1 MSKDKKW
8 VHTLCVIGAPGVS
21 FKDVTKMTMDLSLY
35 KKESNKVSAKKK
47 CEICRNK
54 IETFLCKS
62 KSGDKYCHIHCAL
75 QQNVNE
81 SDNSLWKAW
90 FNITP
95 NPSARVSEAIDGKR
109 IMEDVEDMALSL
121 KEVFEKVGM
130 IGELGIIMELKPKKG
145 AKPANGKKRV
155 QKEDARISRFIEEVV
170 DRAKSSCQ
178 RLLGEEDEEDV
189 AGEIVKQVGGRIFIS
204 YGINSKEEEIR
215 KSKNL
220 DNRSLLEL
228 LQTLYR
234 VSSTVSYTR
243 LMCVGDI

>member
-1 MSKDKKW
+1 MSEDKRW
-8 VHTLCVIGAPGVS
+8 VHTLCVVGAPGVS
-21 FKDVTKMTMDLSLY
+21 FNDVTKMTMNLSSY
-35 KKESNKVSAKKK
+35 RKESQKVSAKKK

-62 KSGDKYCHIHCAL
+62 KSGDKYCHVHCAL
-75 QQNVNE
+75 KKNENE
-81 SDNSLWKAW
+81 SENSLWKAW

-95 NPSARVSEAIDGKR
+95 NPSARISEAIDGKR

-145 AKPANGKKRV
+145 PKSANGKKRI
-155 QKEDARISRFIEEVV
+155 QKDDIRISRFVEEIVEK
-170 DRAKSSCQ
+170 AKSCCQ
-178 RLLGEEDEEDV
+178 RLLGEEDEEDI

-220 DNRSLLEL
+220 NDQGLLEL
-228 LQTLYR
+228 LRTLYR
-234 VSSTVSYTR
+234 VSSAVRYT
-243 LMCVGDI
+243 